1 MNVDYSRADAGGQK
15 AVGQRFRL
23 SCRSLV
29 IAASVALQQL
39 GTDVTSPLREHPPYV
54 QLLDE
59 PPERFS
65 ERERVG
71 RWVLTTELAVPEDGK
86 RMTGSHN

>member
-1 MNVDYSRADAGGQK
+1 MTTDHTRTIAGIQK
-15 AVGQRFRL
+15 GVGQRFRF

-29 IAASVALQQL
+29 IAASVAFQQL
-39 GTDVTSPLREHPPYV
+39 GTEVAAPLREHPPYV

-65 ERERVG
+65 QRELVG
-71 RWVLTTELAVPEDGK
+71 RWVLTTELAVPADNS
-86 RMTGSHN
+86 RMTGNQN